1 MPGTI
6 YSPDHIFVRV
16 EIGSATGQ
24 DGAKYDLGTSVD
36 GQPLIRSSKTGKTFS
51 LSWNELLN
59 MAVDAGIDEQ
69 DEAPHAP

>member
-16 EIGSATGQ
+16 EIGSATGH

-69 DEAPHAP
+69 DEAHHAP